1 MDVEREATWGGAEAK
16 LPEDVAVDD
25 YGDDGKRVFLL
36 AEESSTQEV
45 VLDVV
50 VFSPFG
56 YADKVIRD

>member
-1 MDVEREATWGGAEAK
+1 MEREAAWGGAEAK

-25 YGDDGKRVFLL
+25 YGDDGERVFPL

-56 YADKVIRD
+56 YADKVMRD